1 MEVEATA
8 IPAVKRI
15 RPRLFADAR
24 GSFSETYRRDTYAK
38 AGVDAVFVQD
48 NLSLSPH
55 PGTVRGLHLQL
66 PPHAQAKLVSV
77 VSGRV
82 LDVAVDV
89 RQGSPTFA
97 QHVAVE
103 LSAAGCEQL
112 FIPEGFAHGFCSL
125 EAETRVAYKVSAF
138 YAPDHEA
145 GLRWDDPTLGISWPV
160 AAADALLSDKDLVLP
175 SLAAFESPFA
185 YAPEPVP

>member
-8 IPAVKRI
+8 IPAVKRVQ
-15 RPRLFADAR
+15 PRLFADAR
-24 GSFSETYRRDTYAK
+24 GCFSETYRSDTYAK
-38 AGVDAVFVQD
+38 AGIDAVFVQD
-48 NLSLSPH
+48 NLSLSPT
-55 PGTVRGLHLQL
+55 PGTVRGLHFQL

-82 LDVAVDV
+82 LDVAVDL
-89 RQGSPTFA
+89 RRGSPTYA

-103 LSAAGCEQL
+103 LSAESGEQL
-112 FIPEGFAHGFCSL
+112 YVPEGFAHGFCSL
-125 EAETRVAYKVSAF
+125 EADTRVAYKVSAF

-145 GLRWDDPTLGISWPV
+145 GLRWDDPALGISWPV

-175 SLAAFESPFA
+175 SLADFESPFA
-185 YAPEPVP
+185 YAPEPVQ